1 MAGLV
6 RGTSPVSSFRVKLGS
21 LAPRGS
27 PHGVACIR
35 QHAAI
40 HPDGVLEAG
49 DWKEGVG
56 RTELCYKAGSEQ
68 IPHPINKLKN

>member
-1 MAGLV
+1 MAWRASDSV
-6 RGTSPVSSFRVKLGS
+6 Q
-21 LAPRGS
+21 
-27 PHGVACIR
+27 

-40 HPDGVLEAG
+40 HPDRVLEAG

-68 IPHPINKLKN
+68 IPHPLNKLKQQGG